1 MNNAT
6 IASNIKDAVNLVIEG
21 VDKLCAAFEHIEDV
35 DFYRIHTDFERFEE
49 SLHRKTLLDAAFA
62 FMAERDDAGRL
73 VGSSRSTD
81 YLTKCLGLTHAEAAM
96 RLTAG
101 NSLYGK
107 ITPDP
112 VPDPEPVEQEPI
124 AEPDE
129 GLSEEEKSGNAKK
142 RKRKRNAKRKRLRTQ
157 LDASTKRPKRKLN
170 AALSVNAKP
179 KKNDAERWLKRQRA
193 QRLPKLLSKSF
204 AI

>member
-1 MNNAT
+1 MLISTGFTRISHALKNHSTAR
-6 IASNIKDAVNLVIEG
+6 
-21 VDKLCAAFEHIEDV
+21 LCSMQH
-35 DFYRIHTDFERFEE
+35 
-49 SLHRKTLLDAAFA
+49 SL
-62 FMAERDDAGRL
+62 
-73 VGSSRSTD
+73 SW
-81 YLTKCLGLTHAEAAM
+81 
-96 RLTAG
+96 
-101 NSLYGK
+101 
-107 ITPDP
+107 
-112 VPDPEPVEQEPI
+112 
-124 AEPDE
+124 
-129 GLSEEEKSGNAKK
+129 LSETTLVVSWALRALLTISLSVSALPTRKLPCVLLRVIVFTARSPRIQFQILSPLNKSQLPNMMKASAKRKKSGNAKK